1 MIKQTLVIFNKEL
14 SGYFKT
20 PLAYFLLGAYILISM
35 FATFYLGAFFDL
47 NNTEL
52 FSFFYFQSDT
62 FALLIPAL
70 TMRLWAEERRSGTM
84 ELLLTQPVS
93 YTSVVLGKFL
103 SAWCFCFILLCTTI
117 PFWRFMNVIYDLD
130 NLNILS
136 SYLGCFLIS
145 GVFCAIGCCIS
156 AFNKGLVVAYVCTL
170 FLSLIIS
177 TVNFDFLITQFNLSD
192 DISIRVIQS
201 LNFSK
206 HFNDMTGGQLGF
218 DNLIYYFSMMALPLW
233 LNILTIEYKK
243 S

>member
-1 MIKQTLVIFNKEL
+1 MIYQTFTIFQKEL

-20 PLAYFLLGAYILISM
+20 PLAYFLISAYILISM
-35 FATFYLGAFFDL
+35 FSTFYLGAFFVL

-52 FSFFYFQSDT
+52 FSFFFFQNDI

-84 ELLLTQPVS
+84 ELLLTQPIS
-93 YTSVVLGKFL
+93 YTSVVLGKFF
-103 SAWCFCFILLCTTI
+103 SAWIFCFMLLCTTI
-117 PFWRFMNVIYDLD
+117 PFWIFINIIYQLD
-130 NLNILS
+130 NINILS
-136 SYLGCFLIS
+136 SYIGCFLIS

-156 AFNKGLVVAYVCTL
+156 AFNKGLVVAYICTL

-177 TVNFDFLITQFNLSD
+177 TVNFDFLIGQFNLSD
-192 DISIRVIQS
+192 DVSIRIIQS

-206 HFNDMTGGQLGF
+206 HYNDMTGGQVGF
-218 DNLIYYFSMMALPLW
+218 DNIIYYFSMIALPLW

-243 S
+243 N